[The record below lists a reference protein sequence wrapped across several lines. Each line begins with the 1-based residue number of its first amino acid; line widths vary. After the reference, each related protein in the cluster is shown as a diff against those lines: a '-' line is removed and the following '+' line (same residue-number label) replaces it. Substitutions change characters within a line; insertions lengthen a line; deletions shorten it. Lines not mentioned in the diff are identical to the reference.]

1 MIFRITLFLAL
12 CFSVGSVQAQGGS
25 EMRLFSKWISGE
37 FTTEGQTLQP
47 PRTAHERMRFVR
59 IWKTS
64 PGLWLF
70 MEQSQIDK
78 PEEPFRQWVFWVE
91 EQGEIMMMELNL
103 LTDEVSI
110 PGNLSEAEIEK
121 HLKIDDV
128 QVERGCELFIEYDG
142 FAVFSGATVQN
153 YCELEIKEAS
163 YITIR
168 MNLSDEKIDW
178 WEYGMRPGGA
188 FVWGSA
194 TNQQVFKKKKE

>member
-12 CFSVGSVQAQGGS
+12 CFSAVNANAQGSS

-37 FTTEGQTLQP
+37 FTTENETVQP

-59 IWKTS
+59 IWKEA
-64 PGLWLF
+64 PDLWLF

-103 LTDEVSI
+103 LTGEVDI
-110 PGNLSEAEIEK
+110 PGNLSGAEIEK
-121 HLKIDDV
+121 HLKIDDLE
-128 QVERGCELFIEYDG
+128 VERGCELFIDYDG

-153 YCELEIKEAS
+153 YCELDIKGAS

-168 MNLSDEKIDW
+168 MNLNDEKIDW
-178 WEYGMRPGGA
+178 WEYGMKPGGE

-194 TNQQVFKKKKE
+194 TNQQVFNKKK